1 MSHARRIERYYAWLD
16 RLTQLH
22 VMRSESG
29 SQAQPIH
36 RALRDPAGG
45 PPSPSVIHR
54 LILDAVALPPS
65 PRVLDAGCGYGATA
79 FDLQPQTGGTWL
91 GITLSPIQVQR
102 ATAEA
107 ARRGMAD
114 KLAFAVQSYDAP
126 LPGPFDLVIAIES
139 LIHSTAPAASIANLA
154 AHLAPDGHLVVADDM
169 PEPGL
174 AGEDAADLDLFRR
187 MWRCPVAPPAPD
199 WRAAIAGA
207 GLALVEERDLTGLI
221 LLGAPEELRAIR
233 ARQQRRAFWLGLV
246 GRGLREQADIGGR
259 TLELLHLRGAVRYRM
274 MVGRKEAVLF

>member
-79 FDLQPQTGGTWL
+79 FDLQPQTGGTCLPSSRYASCWSRVTGL
-91 GITLSPIQVQR
+91 RCASM
-102 ATAEA
+102 TA
-107 ARRGMAD
+107 
-114 KLAFAVQSYDAP
+114 
-126 LPGPFDLVIAIES
+126 
-139 LIHSTAPAASIANLA
+139 
-154 AHLAPDGHLVVADDM
+154 
-169 PEPGL
+169 
-174 AGEDAADLDLFRR
+174 
-187 MWRCPVAPPAPD
+187 
-199 WRAAIAGA
+199 
-207 GLALVEERDLTGLI
+207 LALLPTT
-221 LLGAPEELRAIR
+221 P
-233 ARQQRRAFWLGLV
+233 
-246 GRGLREQADIGGR
+246 R
-259 TLELLHLRGAVRYRM
+259 TCRPS
-274 MVGRKEAVLF
+274 GRKSSSQCKETP